1 MWMRPND
8 GSTQQAMFT
17 RRCKDKEAQV
27 KKLKA
32 IAIPVLIVV
41 VSIGIYQV
49 LHATK
54 PEPEKKDDAPRPLAL
69 FVEPV
74 RQVDKTLAVEV
85 TGEVRARSEI
95 DLVAQVSGRIV
106 NMSDAFTEGSAVA
119 PGDVLI
125 EIDDRDYRVAVASA
139 QARVAEAEVR
149 LEQALADADVARK
162 LLLDRANP
170 TALALKKPQ
179 VAQARAALKAAQA
192 ELQRAELELERTKL
206 TVPFNGRVKSRLA
219 GLGQFVT
226 PGTPLGRVFA
236 TDQVEVRLALT
247 DAQLRTL
254 GKHMGYVASSEQV
267 APRVVFSNVMAGV
280 THKWHGYLKSIDA
293 AIDSKTRSIYA
304 LAVLDQPY
312 QQDAEIPMA
321 VGMYVEASI
330 VGREVNQVTLIPRSA
345 LRPGNVVYTVEE
357 GLLRRYE
364 VDVVY
369 QDDEHVLVAT
379 GVQVGQEVVVSP
391 IRNPI
396 DGMAVE
402 GRHLDMSGVA
412 THAPSISE
420 NIN

>member
-1 MWMRPND
+1 M
-8 GSTQQAMFT
+8 
-17 RRCKDKEAQV
+17 

-32 IAIPVLIVV
+32 IAIPLLILVASV
-41 VSIGIYQV
+41 GIYQV

-54 PEPEKKDDAPRPLAL
+54 PEPEKKEDAVRPLSL
-69 FVEPV
+69 FVESV
-74 RQVDKTLAVEV
+74 RQVDKTLNVQV
-85 TGEVRARSEI
+85 TGEVRARNEI

-106 NMSDAFTEGSAVA
+106 RLSDAFTEGSAVA
-119 PGDVLI
+119 PGEVLI

-139 QARVAEAEVR
+139 EARVAEAEVR

-162 LLLDRANP
+162 LLIDRVNP

-179 VAQARAALKAAQA
+179 VAQARAALKAAKV
-192 ELQRAELELERTKL
+192 ELQRAELDLERTKL
-206 TVPFNGRVKSRLA
+206 TVPFNGRVKSRVA

-254 GKHMGYVASSEQV
+254 GKQMGYVAQSEAE
-267 APRVVFSNVMAGV
+267 APRVVFSNAMAGT
-280 THKWHGYLKSIDA
+280 THHWHGYLKSVDA
-293 AIDSKTRSIYA
+293 AVDSHTRSIYA
-304 LAVLDQPY
+304 LAVLDEPY

-330 VGREVNQVTLIPRSA
+330 AGREVSSATLIPRSA
-345 LRPGNVVYTVEE
+345 LRPGNVVFTVEE
-357 GLLRRYE
+357 GVLRRHP
-364 VDVVY
+364 VDVIF
-369 QDDEHVLVAT
+369 QDDEFALLNS
-379 GVQVGQEVVVSP
+379 GVQPGQDVVVSP

-402 GRHLDMSGVA
+402 GRHLEAGNIANGHSPARD
-412 THAPSISE
+412 